1 MVMLAVSPIEFSF
14 TTAFVLLRIRLLE
27 LFILHPNPF
36 LQHTTNASTLA
47 ERFHNVILIEIDD
60 PK

>member
-14 TTAFVLLRIRLLE
+14 TTAFVLLRNRLLE

-36 LQHTTNASTLA
+36 LQTTNASTLA